1 MNIEKVLLDHLNRMQ
16 FKELVVPSGDRLIIQ
31 GESLLSVPQGTV
43 SPVPCYGERPQKPPQ
58 AYVVLDKTGGTET
71 NLIER
76 STIAFQSIAPTKA
89 EASFLNDAV
98 KEAIYT
104 ADTLPGVS
112 AVSLIS
118 DGDFTNPTTKTYR
131 YQTVFEITHKI

>member
-1 MNIEKVLLDHLNRMQ
+1 MNIEKVLLDYLNSKQ
-16 FKELVVPSGDRLIIQ
+16 FKELVLPTGDRLIIQ
-31 GESLLSVPQGTV
+31 GNSVLAVPQGTV
-43 SPVPCYGERPQKPPQ
+43 SPVPCYCERPKKPPET
-58 AYVVLDKTGGTET
+58 YVVLDKVGGVEA

-76 STIAFQSIAPTKA
+76 STIAFQTFAPTKV

-104 ADTLPGVS
+104 VDTLTCVS
-112 AVSLIS
+112 AVSLNS

>member
-1 MNIEKVLLDHLNRMQ
+1 MNIEEVLLDHLNSMQ
-16 FKELVVPSGDRLIIQ
+16 FMELVMPTGDRLIIQ
-31 GESLLSVPQGTV
+31 GESVLSVPQGTV

-58 AYVVLDKTGGTET
+58 TYVVLDKTGGTET
-71 NLIER
+71 NFIER
-76 STIAFQSIAPTKA
+76 TTIAFQTVAPTKA
-89 EASFLNDAV
+89 EASFLNDRV

-131 YQTVFEITHKI
+131 YQTVFEITHRI